1 MADSQIAA
9 PHPEDQAPPPHYRLP
24 LFQLPMFNLFQPFA
38 RPLFSASSQL
48 RVRFVNLGGLSME
61 IQTLIL
67 HPGPSLA
74 PTARPEGEAR
84 GECAAGVRKSRERQE
99 GRARQGVG
107 RERTFPVSSA
117 NCTVMTLCYY
127 QKFILENSQLSQQTH
142 TCFTAMAWHL
152 RQMSNFFS

>member
-1 MADSQIAA
+1 
-9 PHPEDQAPPPHYRLP
+9 
-24 LFQLPMFNLFQPFA
+24 
-38 RPLFSASSQL
+38 
-48 RVRFVNLGGLSME
+48 ME

-117 NCTVMTLCYY
+117 NCTVMTVLLSEIYPGKQSAVPADTY
-127 QKFILENSQLSQQTH
+127 LLHGDGLALETNEQFLLIKKLVVTQTPGRSQRSWEPVPPS
-142 TCFTAMAWHL
+142 FP
-152 RQMSNFFS
+152 